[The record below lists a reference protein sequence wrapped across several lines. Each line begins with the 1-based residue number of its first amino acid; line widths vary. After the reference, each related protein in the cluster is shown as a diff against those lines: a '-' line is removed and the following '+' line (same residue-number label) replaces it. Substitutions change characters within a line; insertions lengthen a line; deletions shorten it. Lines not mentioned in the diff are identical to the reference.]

1 MMKKIL
7 GLAFGLFLSVFTF
20 AQSHVSFN
28 DAAEGYNKAATTEFH
43 FTFDASFTEENLNNM
58 ASYYT
63 DYFSVVVTPEGNAFN
78 VKFTLIQ
85 DDEMSR
91 RVISRYMISNKVE
104 QITANGQ
111 DLSVDEFMGEYIL
124 P

>member
-1 MMKKIL
+1 MKKIL
-7 GLAFGLFLSVFTF
+7 GLAVGLFLSVFTF
-20 AQSHVSFN
+20 AQSHVTFDN
-28 DAAEGYNKAATTEFH
+28 ETTGYDKAATTEFH
-43 FTFDASFTEENLNNM
+43 FTFDATFKVEDLNSN

-63 DYFSVVVTPEGNAFN
+63 DYFTVAVNAEGTSFDVTI
-78 VKFTLIQ
+78 TLVQ

-91 RVISRYMISNKVE
+91 RVISRYMISNQVAG
-104 QITANGQ
+104 ISANGQ